1 MSVAGSSSRF
11 RLDLMPRRTII
22 GDDDG
27 TDPNRSFAALRDS
40 MAGSRIAVDTCRDS
54 EDSR

>member
-1 MSVAGSSSRF
+1 MSVAGSSRRF

-40 MAGSRIAVDTCRDS
+40 MAGSQRGQQVGNGGG
-54 EDSR
+54 